1 MSLSQR
7 KRPELATQPRKRKD
21 AARTEVDPQLAFML
35 ARHGM
40 TRWQFDAERFIAVA
54 EGRTGSHRDRML
66 VLLEAELGMQQIK
79 ALESRIE
86 SFVKAK
92 DLAVRFEAQEVMAA
106 LETVHNRMVRAVQ
119 RLQPNAHRRDA
130 SQIFAS
136 LQARL
141 R

>member
-66 VLLEAELGMQQIK
+66 VLLEAVTEEMPGPWKVAAVVTRWRQ
-79 ALESRIE
+79 
-86 SFVKAK
+86 
-92 DLAVRFEAQEVMAA
+92 LAVTLAEWI
-106 LETVHNRMVRAVQ
+106 
-119 RLQPNAHRRDA
+119 
-130 SQIFAS
+130 S
-136 LQARL
+136 
-141 R
+141 